1 MKSKWRYIFVIS
13 ALMLV
18 IVLSA
23 AALVSTGNNEAKVQI
38 SVIVENSAES
48 RWVPLQAGLSQAAD
62 DNNVRL
68 NIVSTNE
75 FHSLAEERE
84 LIEKEIQG
92 GADGIITQLYS
103 SSDTAEMKSEFS
115 RQVALELIDT
125 DADADVDVE
134 GKYASVMPDD
144 VSIGRAIGNELL
156 INYNENLKGKK
167 IGILCGN
174 QKQYSMQKRMQGF
187 TQSIQNAGCRTVWVE
202 DGSGAVQ
209 RRLSYRQTGTHAD
222 IIVALDNNGLEQA
235 VDYIADSEDK
245 VALYGEGCSDKNVY
259 YLDKGIIKSMIV
271 PDEYNMGYQSVTA
284 VADRLK
290 NKLVPMKNV
299 TIGYRIVHK
308 DNMYDPDNQK
318 LLFPII
324 Q

>member
-103 SSDTAEMKSEFS
+103 SSDTAEMISEFS

-222 IIVALDNNGLEQA
+222 IIVALDTTDWNRQL
-235 VDYIADSEDK
+235 
-245 VALYGEGCSDKNVY
+245 
-259 YLDKGIIKSMIV
+259 IILPTVK
-271 PDEYNMGYQSVTA
+271 T
-284 VADRLK
+284 R
-290 NKLVPMKNV
+290 
-299 TIGYRIVHK
+299 
-308 DNMYDPDNQK
+308 
-318 LLFPII
+318 
-324 Q
+324 

>member
-103 SSDTAEMKSEFS
+103 SSDTAEMISEFS

-125 DADADVDVE
+125 DADADVVVE

-156 INYNENLKGKK
+156 INYNENL
-167 IGILCGN
+167 
-174 QKQYSMQKRMQGF
+174 
-187 TQSIQNAGCRTVWVE
+187 
-202 DGSGAVQ
+202 
-209 RRLSYRQTGTHAD
+209 
-222 IIVALDNNGLEQA
+222 DN
-235 VDYIADSEDK
+235 
-245 VALYGEGCSDKNVY
+245 
-259 YLDKGIIKSMIV
+259 
-271 PDEYNMGYQSVTA
+271 
-284 VADRLK
+284 
-290 NKLVPMKNV
+290 
-299 TIGYRIVHK
+299 
-308 DNMYDPDNQK
+308 
-318 LLFPII
+318 
-324 Q
+324 